1 MKYRALA
8 VFRDRLCVTVHI
20 LYVLTDLLM
29 IDQLLISPVTG
40 TVQSALQ
47 PLNTKLISAELNL
60 AHSDNSFWV
69 EFAMSKLPDGGFCS
83 LSCLWGD
90 LEDRWSD
97 SLRFPL
103 NIVYAATV
111 QLLRI

>member
-1 MKYRALA
+1 
-8 VFRDRLCVTVHI
+8 
-20 LYVLTDLLM
+20 M
-29 IDQLLISPVTG
+29 IDQFLITTS

-47 PLNTKLISAELNL
+47 PLNTKLIRAELNL

-83 LSCLWGD
+83 LSRLWGD

-103 NIVYAATV
+103 NIVYQSFSAATV